1 MIRCDDAKSAR
12 AARDWRIMTANG
24 SLRSFRLSNFRIYYI
39 STTLSNIGTWVQR
52 IAQNWLVLELTN
64 NALWLGV
71 VVALQS
77 APSLFSF
84 FGGTLADRISK
95 PKLLVF
101 TSFSGFLW
109 AGALGLLV
117 VTNHVL
123 LWHVLV
129 IALALGITSAVD
141 GPVRHSFIPEL
152 VPEED
157 IPNSVA
163 LNSVNFNT
171 ARLIGPAL
179 SGFMIEAFDTGP
191 SFLLNAISFLA
202 VIAAVLMIDNKE
214 LHRKEPRAGARFSE
228 AVKYIRARP
237 DLMAMMLVIFFFAT
251 FGVNPELF
259 SAIMA
264 TKEFGLQAGEFGL
277 LGSVI
282 ALGSLTATLIATK
295 QEHAPGISRIIKYAI
310 FTGCAI
316 IFSALM
322 PTYLL
327 YAMALPIYGF
337 GMLTTA
343 VASNTTIQLNTAP
356 EIRGRVIGI
365 YLAMWMGF
373 APGVAPLLGWMTEH
387 FGARIAIAFSG
398 SVTVLGVSIVAWIY
412 RGRLHPPEDLSIES
426 VVRP

>member
-1 MIRCDDAKSAR
+1 MSDS
-12 AARDWRIMTANG
+12 G
-24 SLRSFRLSNFRIYYI
+24 SFRSFRHRNFRIYYI

-84 FGGTLADRISK
+84 LGGTLADRFSK
-95 PKLLVF
+95 PKLLAF

-109 AGALGLLV
+109 AGTLGILV
-117 VTNHVL
+117 VSGAIA

-129 IALALGITSAVD
+129 IAFGLGVTAAMD
-141 GPVRHSFIPEL
+141 GPVRHSFVPEL
-152 VPEED
+152 VPDED
-157 IPNSVA
+157 VPNSVA

-191 SFLLNAISFLA
+191 AFLLNAISFLA
-202 VIAAVLMIDNKE
+202 VVVAVLMINNDE
-214 LHRKEPRAGARFSE
+214 LHRKAPRAGARFSE
-228 AVKYIRARP
+228 SVRYIKARP
-237 DLMAMMLVIFFFAT
+237 DLMAMMLIIFFFAT

-264 TKEFGLQAGEFGL
+264 TKEFGLAAGEFGL

-295 QEHAPGISRIIKYAI
+295 KEHAPGLGRIIKYAI
-310 FTGCAI
+310 FTGFAI

-343 VASNTTIQLNTAP
+343 VASNTTLQMNTAP
-356 EIRGRVIGI
+356 EIRGRVFGI
-365 YLAMWMGF
+365 YLAMWLGF
-373 APGVAPLLGWMTEH
+373 APGSAPLLGWITEH
-387 FGARIAIAFSG
+387 FGARIALVFSG
-398 SVTVLGVSIVAWIY
+398 SATVLGVAVIAWIY
-412 RGRLHPPEDLSIES
+412 RGRLDPPEETSVES
-426 VVRP
+426 VLGSPKQ

>member
-1 MIRCDDAKSAR
+1 MKD
-12 AARDWRIMTANG
+12 TG
-24 SLRSFRLSNFRIYYI
+24 SFRSFRHRNFRIYYI
-39 STTLSNIGTWVQR
+39 STTLNNTGTWVQR
-52 IAQNWLVLELTN
+52 IAQNWLVLEITD

-95 PKLLVF
+95 PKLLAF

-109 AGALGLLV
+109 AGTLGLLV
-117 VTNHVL
+117 VTHRVQ
-123 LWHVLV
+123 LWHVLL

-141 GPVRHSFIPEL
+141 GPVRHSFLPEL

-191 SFLLNAISFLA
+191 SFLLNSISFLA
-202 VIAAVLMIDNKE
+202 VIAAVLMIDHDE
-214 LHRKEPRAGARFSE
+214 LYRKAPRTGALFSE
-228 AVKYIRARP
+228 AIKYIRARP
-237 DLMAMMLVIFFFAT
+237 DLMAMMLIIFFFAT

-259 SAIMA
+259 RAIMA
-264 TKEFGLQAGEFGL
+264 TKAFGLHAGEFGL

-282 ALGSLTATLIATK
+282 ALGSLSATLIATK
-295 QEHAPGISRIIKYAI
+295 KEHAPGLARVIKFAI

-316 IFSALM
+316 ILSAFM

-343 VASNTTIQLNTAP
+343 VASNTTIQLSSAP

-373 APGVAPLLGWMTEH
+373 APGSAPLLGWITEH
-387 FGARIAIAFSG
+387 CGARIAIGFSG
-398 SVTVLGVSIVAWIY
+398 SVTVIGVSTIAWLY
-412 RGRLHPPEDLSIES
+412 RGRLNPPKNLSLD
-426 VVRP
+426 VLVGR

>member
-1 MIRCDDAKSAR
+1 MSDS
-12 AARDWRIMTANG
+12 G
-24 SLRSFRLSNFRIYYI
+24 SFRSFRHRNFRIYYI
-39 STTLSNIGTWVQR
+39 STTLSNTGTWVQR

-64 NALWLGV
+64 NAVWLGV

-84 FGGTLADRISK
+84 LGGTLADRISK
-95 PKLLVF
+95 PKLLAF

-109 AGALGLLV
+109 AGTLGILV
-117 VTNHVL
+117 VTGNIR
-123 LWHVLV
+123 LWHVLL
-129 IALALGITSAVD
+129 IAFGLGVTAAMD

-157 IPNSVA
+157 VPNSVA

-171 ARLIGPAL
+171 ARLVGPAL

-191 SFLLNAISFLA
+191 AFLLNAISFLA
-202 VIAAVLMIDNKE
+202 VVIAVLMIDNNE
-214 LHRKEPRAGARFSE
+214 LHRQQPRAGAQFSE
-228 AVKYIRARP
+228 SVKYIRARP
-237 DLMAMMLVIFFFAT
+237 DLVAMMLIIFFFAT

-264 TKEFGLQAGEFGL
+264 TKEFGLDAGEFGL

-295 QEHAPGISRIIKYAI
+295 KEHAPGLGRVVKYAL
-310 FTGCAI
+310 FTGFAI

-322 PTYLL
+322 PTYLF

-343 VASNTTIQLNTAP
+343 VASNTTLQMNTAP
-356 EIRGRVIGI
+356 EIRGRVFGI
-365 YLAMWMGF
+365 YLAMWLGF
-373 APGVAPLLGWMTEH
+373 SPGSAPLLGWITEH
-387 FGARIAIAFSG
+387 FGARSAVVFSG
-398 SVTVLGVSIVAWIY
+398 SMTVMGVALVAWIF
-412 RGRLHPPEDLSIES
+412 RGRLDPPEDTS
-426 VVRP
+426 VDAVLGTPKR

>member
-1 MIRCDDAKSAR
+1 M
-12 AARDWRIMTANG
+12 RDSGTF
-24 SLRSFRLSNFRIYYI
+24 RSFRHRNFRIYYI

-117 VTNHVL
+117 ITDHVQ
-123 LWHVLV
+123 LWQVLV
-129 IALALGITSAVD
+129 ISFGLGVTAAID
-141 GPVRHSFIPEL
+141 GPVRHSFVPEL
-152 VPEED
+152 VPDED

-191 SFLLNAISFLA
+191 AFLLNAISFLA
-202 VIAAVLMIDNKE
+202 VVVAVMMIDVNQ
-214 LHRKEPRAGARFSE
+214 LHRKAPRAGALFSE
-228 AVKYIRARP
+228 AIRYIRARP
-237 DLMAMMLVIFFFAT
+237 DLMAMMLIIFFFAT

-282 ALGSLTATLIATK
+282 ALGSLTATLVATK
-295 QEHAPGISRIIKYAI
+295 KEHAPGLSRVIKFAL
-310 FTGCAI
+310 FTGFAI
-316 IFSALM
+316 IFSAVMPSYLM
-322 PTYLL
+322 

-343 VASNTTIQLNTAP
+343 VAANTTMQLNTAQ
-356 EIRGRVIGI
+356 EIRGRAFGI
-365 YLAMWMGF
+365 YLAMWLGF
-373 APGVAPLLGWMTEH
+373 SPGSAPLLGWMTEH
-387 FGARIAIAFSG
+387 FGARFAIAFSG
-398 SVTVLGVSIVAWIY
+398 SVTVIGVAVIAWIY
-412 RGRLHPPEDLSIES
+412 RGRLDPPEDRSIES
-426 VVRP
+426 VLGPSSR

>member
-1 MIRCDDAKSAR
+1 MKD
-12 AARDWRIMTANG
+12 TG
-24 SLRSFRLSNFRIYYI
+24 SFRSFRHRNFRIYYI
-39 STTLSNIGTWVQR
+39 STTLNNTGTWVQR
-52 IAQNWLVLELTN
+52 IAQNWLVLEITD

-95 PKLLVF
+95 PKLLAF

-109 AGALGLLV
+109 AGTLGLLV
-117 VTNHVL
+117 VTHRVQ
-123 LWHVLV
+123 LWHVLL

-141 GPVRHSFIPEL
+141 GPVRHSFLPEL

-191 SFLLNAISFLA
+191 SFLLNSISFLA
-202 VIAAVLMIDNKE
+202 VIAAVLMIDHDE
-214 LHRKEPRAGARFSE
+214 LYRKAPRTGALFSE
-228 AVKYIRARP
+228 AIKYIRARP
-237 DLMAMMLVIFFFAT
+237 DLMAMMLIIFFFAT

-264 TKEFGLQAGEFGL
+264 TKAFGLHAGEFGL

-282 ALGSLTATLIATK
+282 ALGSLSATLIATK
-295 QEHAPGISRIIKYAI
+295 KEHAPGLARVIKFAI

-316 IFSALM
+316 ILSAFM

-343 VASNTTIQLNTAP
+343 VASNTTIQLSSAP

-373 APGVAPLLGWMTEH
+373 APGSAPLLGWITEH
-387 FGARIAIAFSG
+387 CGARIAIGFSG
-398 SVTVLGVSIVAWIY
+398 SVTVIGVSTIAWLY
-412 RGRLHPPEDLSIES
+412 RGRLNPPKNLSLDAL
-426 VVRP
+426 VGR

>member
-1 MIRCDDAKSAR
+1 MR
-12 AARDWRIMTANG
+12 ASG
-24 SLRSFRLSNFRIYYI
+24 PLRSFRHRNFRIYYL
-39 STTLSNIGTWVQR
+39 STTLSNTGTWVQR

-84 FGGTLADRISK
+84 LGGTLADRFSK
-95 PKLLVF
+95 PRILLF
-101 TSFSGFLW
+101 TSFSGFFW
-109 AGALGLLV
+109 AGSLGLLV
-117 VTNHVL
+117 VTKHVQ

-129 IALALGITSAVD
+129 VAFGLGMTAAVD
-141 GPVRHSFIPEL
+141 GPVRHSFLPEL
-152 VPEED
+152 VPDED
-157 IPNSVA
+157 MPNSVA

-191 SFLLNAISFLA
+191 SFLLNSISFLA
-202 VIAAVLMIDNKE
+202 VIVAVLMIDEKE
-214 LHRKEPRAGARFSE
+214 LYRKAPRIGAQFSE
-228 AVKYIRARP
+228 AVRYIRARP
-237 DLMAMMLVIFFFAT
+237 DLMATMLVIFFFAT

-264 TKEFGLQAGEFGL
+264 TKQFGLQAGEFGL

-282 ALGSLTATLIATK
+282 ALGSLSATLIATK
-295 QEHAPGISRIIKYAI
+295 QEHAPGLSRVIKFAI
-310 FTGCAI
+310 FTGFAI
-316 IFSALM
+316 IFSAFM

-343 VASNTTIQLNTAP
+343 VASNTTIQMNSAP

-373 APGVAPLLGWMTEH
+373 SPGSAPLLGWITEH
-387 FGARIAIAFSG
+387 FGARTAVAFSG
-398 SVTVLGVSIVAWIY
+398 SVTVVGVSAIAWLY
-412 RGRLHPPEDLSIES
+412 RGRLTPPDDRSIES
-426 VVRP
+426 VLGPPKR

>member
-1 MIRCDDAKSAR
+1 MNDS
-12 AARDWRIMTANG
+12 G
-24 SLRSFRLSNFRIYYI
+24 PLRSFRHKNFRIYYI
-39 STTLSNIGTWVQR
+39 STTLSNTGTWVQR

-64 NALWLGV
+64 NAVWLGV

-95 PKLLVF
+95 PTLLAC
-101 TSFSGFLW
+101 TSFSGFFW

-117 VTNHVL
+117 ITHHIQ

-129 IALALGITSAVD
+129 IAFGLGVTSAVD
-141 GPVRHSFIPEL
+141 GPVRHSFLPEL
-152 VPEED
+152 VPDED

-191 SFLLNAISFLA
+191 AFLLNSISFLA
-202 VIAAVLMIDNKE
+202 VIAAVLMIDKNQ
-214 LHRKEPRAGARFSE
+214 LHRKPPRTGALFSE
-228 AVKYIRARP
+228 ALRYIRARP
-237 DLMAMMLVIFFFAT
+237 DLMAMMMIIFFFAT

-264 TKEFGLQAGEFGL
+264 TKQFGLQAGEFGL

-282 ALGSLTATLIATK
+282 ALGSLSATLLATK
-295 QEHAPGISRIIKYAI
+295 QERGPGLKRVITFAI

-316 IFSALM
+316 IVSALM
-322 PTYLL
+322 PTYLF
-327 YAMALPIYGF
+327 YAMVLPIYGF

-343 VASNTTIQLNTAP
+343 VASNTTIQLNSAP

-373 APGVAPLLGWMTEH
+373 SPGSAPLLGWITEH
-387 FGARIAIAFSG
+387 FGARSAVAFSG
-398 SVTVLGVSIVAWIY
+398 SMTVAGVALIAYIY
-412 RGRLHPPEDLSIES
+412 RGRLTPPEDRSIDA
-426 VVRP
+426 VLNR

>member
-1 MIRCDDAKSAR
+1 MSDS
-12 AARDWRIMTANG
+12 G
-24 SLRSFRLSNFRIYYI
+24 SFRSFRHRNFRIYYI

-84 FGGTLADRISK
+84 LGGTLADRFSK
-95 PKLLVF
+95 PKLLAF

-109 AGALGLLV
+109 AGTLGILV
-117 VTNHVL
+117 VSGAIA

-129 IALALGITSAVD
+129 IAFGLGVTAAMD
-141 GPVRHSFIPEL
+141 GPVRHSFVPEL
-152 VPEED
+152 VPDED
-157 IPNSVA
+157 VPNSVA

-191 SFLLNAISFLA
+191 AFLLNAISFLA
-202 VIAAVLMIDNKE
+202 VVVAVLMINNDE
-214 LHRKEPRAGARFSE
+214 LHRKAPRAGARFSE
-228 AVKYIRARP
+228 SVRYIKARP
-237 DLMAMMLVIFFFAT
+237 DLMAMMLIIFFFAT

-264 TKEFGLQAGEFGL
+264 TKEFGLAAGEFGL

-295 QEHAPGISRIIKYAI
+295 KEHAPGLGRIIKYAI
-310 FTGCAI
+310 FTGFAI

-343 VASNTTIQLNTAP
+343 VASNTTLQMNTAP
-356 EIRGRVIGI
+356 EIRGRVFGI
-365 YLAMWMGF
+365 YLAMWLGF
-373 APGVAPLLGWMTEH
+373 APGSAPLLGWITEH
-387 FGARIAIAFSG
+387 FGARIALVFSG
-398 SVTVLGVSIVAWIY
+398 SATVLGVAVIAWIY
-412 RGRLHPPEDLSIES
+412 RGRLDPPEETSVES
-426 VVRP
+426 VLGSPKR

>member
-1 MIRCDDAKSAR
+1 MS
-12 AARDWRIMTANG
+12 T
-24 SLRSFRLSNFRIYYI
+24 SLSNTGF
-39 STTLSNIGTWVQR
+39 WVQR

-84 FGGTLADRISK
+84 FGGTIADRISK
-95 PKLLVF
+95 PKILTF

-109 AGALGLLV
+109 AGSLGLLV
-117 VTNHVL
+117 VTHRVL
-123 LWHVLV
+123 LWHVLL
-129 IALALGITSAVD
+129 ISLALGITSAID
-141 GPVRHSFIPEL
+141 GPVRHSFLPEL

-191 SFLLNAISFLA
+191 SFLLNAVSFLA
-202 VIAAVLMIDNKE
+202 VIAAVLMINDDE
-214 LHRKEPRAGARFSE
+214 LYRKAPRTGALFSE
-228 AVKYIRARP
+228 AIKYIRARP
-237 DLMAMMLVIFFFAT
+237 DLMAMMLIIFFFAT

-264 TKEFGLQAGEFGL
+264 TKAFGLEAGEFGL

-295 QEHAPGISRIIKYAI
+295 KEHAPGLARIVTYAI

-316 IFSALM
+316 ILSALM

-365 YLAMWMGF
+365 YLAMWLGF
-373 APGVAPLLGWMTEH
+373 APGSAPLLGWITEH
-387 FGARIAIAFSG
+387 FGPRYAVAFSG
-398 SVTVLGVSIVAWIY
+398 SVTVIGVLAIAWRY
-412 RGRLHPPEDLSIES
+412 RGRLNPPRDLSIDA
-426 VVRP
+426 VLPR

>member
-1 MIRCDDAKSAR
+1 MS
-12 AARDWRIMTANG
+12 T
-24 SLRSFRLSNFRIYYI
+24 SLSNTGF
-39 STTLSNIGTWVQR
+39 WVQR

-84 FGGTLADRISK
+84 FGGTIADRISK
-95 PKLLVF
+95 PKILTF

-109 AGALGLLV
+109 AGSLGLLV
-117 VTNHVL
+117 VTHRVL
-123 LWHVLV
+123 LWHVLL
-129 IALALGITSAVD
+129 ISLALGITSAID
-141 GPVRHSFIPEL
+141 GPVRHSFLPEL

-191 SFLLNAISFLA
+191 SFLLNAVSFLA
-202 VIAAVLMIDNKE
+202 VIAAVLMINDDE
-214 LHRKEPRAGARFSE
+214 LYRKAPRTGALFSE
-228 AVKYIRARP
+228 AIKYIRARP
-237 DLMAMMLVIFFFAT
+237 DLMAMMLIIFFFAT

-264 TKEFGLQAGEFGL
+264 TKAFGLEAGEFGL

-295 QEHAPGISRIIKYAI
+295 KEHAPGLARIVTYAI

-316 IFSALM
+316 ILSALM

-365 YLAMWMGF
+365 YLAMWLGF
-373 APGVAPLLGWMTEH
+373 APGSAPLLGWITEH
-387 FGARIAIAFSG
+387 FGPRYAVAFSG
-398 SVTVLGVSIVAWIY
+398 SVTVIGVLAIAWRY
-412 RGRLHPPEDLSIES
+412 RGRFNPPRDRSIDA
-426 VVRP
+426 VLPR

>member
-1 MIRCDDAKSAR
+1 
-12 AARDWRIMTANG
+12 
-24 SLRSFRLSNFRIYYI
+24 
-39 STTLSNIGTWVQR
+39 
-52 IAQNWLVLELTN
+52 
-64 NALWLGV
+64 
-71 VVALQS
+71 
-77 APSLFSF
+77 
-84 FGGTLADRISK
+84 
-95 PKLLVF
+95 
-101 TSFSGFLW
+101 
-109 AGALGLLV
+109 
-117 VTNHVL
+117 
-123 LWHVLV
+123 
-129 IALALGITSAVD
+129 
-141 GPVRHSFIPEL
+141 
-152 VPEED
+152 
-157 IPNSVA
+157 
-163 LNSVNFNT
+163 
-171 ARLIGPAL
+171 
-179 SGFMIEAFDTGP
+179 
-191 SFLLNAISFLA
+191 
-202 VIAAVLMIDNKE
+202 
-214 LHRKEPRAGARFSE
+214 
-228 AVKYIRARP
+228 
-237 DLMAMMLVIFFFAT
+237 MAMMLVIFFFAT

-387 FGARIAIAFSG
+387 FGARVAIAFSG

-412 RGRLHPPEDLSIES
+412 RGRLQPPKDLSIES

>member
-1 MIRCDDAKSAR
+1 M
-12 AARDWRIMTANG
+12 RDSG
-24 SLRSFRLSNFRIYYI
+24 SFRSFRHRNFRIYYI
-39 STTLSNIGTWVQR
+39 STTLSNTGTWVQR

-95 PKLLVF
+95 PTLLAF

-109 AGALGLLV
+109 AGTLGVLV
-117 VTNHVL
+117 VTDYVR

-129 IALALGITSAVD
+129 IALGLGITAAID

-191 SFLLNAISFLA
+191 AFLLNAISFLA
-202 VIAAVLMIDNKE
+202 VIAAVLMIDNSE
-214 LHRKEPRAGARFSE
+214 LHRKEPRAGALFSE
-228 AVKYIRARP
+228 AIKYIRARP
-237 DLMAMMLVIFFFAT
+237 DLMAMMLIIFFFAT

-264 TKEFGLQAGEFGL
+264 TKEFGLEAGEFGL

-295 QEHAPGISRIIKYAI
+295 KEHAPGLSRVIKFAI

-316 IFSALM
+316 ILSAFM

-343 VASNTTIQLNTAP
+343 VASNMTIQLNTAP

-373 APGVAPLLGWMTEH
+373 APGAAPLLGWLTEH
-387 FGARIAIAFSG
+387 FGAREAIAFSG
-398 SVTVLGVSIVAWIY
+398 SVTVLGVASIAWIY
-412 RGRLHPPEDLSIES
+412 RGKLNPPADLSVDG
-426 VVRP
+426 VVPR

>member
-1 MIRCDDAKSAR
+1 MSDS
-12 AARDWRIMTANG
+12 G
-24 SLRSFRLSNFRIYYI
+24 SFRSFRHRNFRIYYI
-39 STTLSNIGTWVQR
+39 STTLSNTGTWVQR

-77 APSLFSF
+77 APSLLSF

-95 PKLLVF
+95 PKLLAF

-109 AGALGLLV
+109 AGSLGVLV
-117 VTNHVL
+117 ITGHVQ

-129 IALALGITSAVD
+129 IAFGLGVTAAID
-141 GPVRHSFIPEL
+141 GPVRHSFVPEL
-152 VPEED
+152 VPDED
-157 IPNSVA
+157 VPNSVA

-191 SFLLNAISFLA
+191 AFLLNAISFLA
-202 VIAAVLMIDNKE
+202 VVVAVLMIDANE
-214 LHRKEPRAGARFSE
+214 LYRKAPRAGAVFSE
-228 AVKYIRARP
+228 AIKYIRARP

-282 ALGSLTATLIATK
+282 ALGSLSATLIATK
-295 QEHAPGISRIIKYAI
+295 KEHAPGLSRVIKFAL
-310 FTGCAI
+310 FTGFAI

-343 VASNTTIQLNTAP
+343 VAANTTMQMNTAQ
-356 EIRGRVIGI
+356 EIRGRVFGI
-365 YLAMWMGF
+365 YLAMWLGF
-373 APGVAPLLGWMTEH
+373 SPGSAPLLGWITEH
-387 FGARIAIAFSG
+387 FGARFAVGFSG
-398 SVTVLGVSIVAWIY
+398 SMTVLGVALIAWRY
-412 RGRLHPPEDLSIES
+412 RHRLEPPEDHSIEA
-426 VVRP
+426 VLKAR

>member
-1 MIRCDDAKSAR
+1 
-12 AARDWRIMTANG
+12 
-24 SLRSFRLSNFRIYYI
+24 L
-39 STTLSNIGTWVQR
+39 
-52 IAQNWLVLELTN
+52 LT
-64 NALWLGV
+64 
-71 VVALQS
+71 
-77 APSLFSF
+77 
-84 FGGTLADRISK
+84 
-95 PKLLVF
+95 F

-109 AGALGLLV
+109 AGTLGLLV
-117 VTNHVL
+117 VTHRVQ
-123 LWHVLV
+123 LWHVLL

-141 GPVRHSFIPEL
+141 GPVRHSFLPEL

-202 VIAAVLMIDNKE
+202 VIAAVLMIDNDE
-214 LHRKEPRAGARFSE
+214 LYRKAPRTGALFSE
-228 AVKYIRARP
+228 AIKYIRARP

-264 TKEFGLQAGEFGL
+264 TKAFGLQAGEFGL
-277 LGSVI
+277 LGSVL
-282 ALGSLTATLIATK
+282 ALGSLSATLIATK
-295 QEHAPGISRIIKYAI
+295 KEHAPGLARVIKFAI

-316 IFSALM
+316 ILSAFM

-343 VASNTTIQLNTAP
+343 VASNTTIQLNSAP
-356 EIRGRVIGI
+356 QIRGRVIGI

-373 APGVAPLLGWMTEH
+373 TPGSAPLLGWITEH
-387 FGARIAIAFSG
+387 FGARFAIAFSG
-398 SVTVLGVSIVAWIY
+398 SVTVIGVSTIAWLY
-412 RGRLHPPEDLSIES
+412 RGRLNPPKDLSIDA
-426 VVRP
+426 VVGR

>member
-1 MIRCDDAKSAR
+1 MNDS
-12 AARDWRIMTANG
+12 G
-24 SLRSFRLSNFRIYYI
+24 SLRSFRHRNFRIYYI

-95 PKLLVF
+95 PKLIAF

-109 AGALGLLV
+109 AGLLGSLV
-117 VTNHVL
+117 VMNYVR

-129 IALALGITSAVD
+129 IAFGLGLTAAMD
-141 GPVRHSFIPEL
+141 GPARHALVPEL

-191 SFLLNAISFLA
+191 AFLLNSISFLA
-202 VIAAVLMIDNKE
+202 VVVAVLMIDKDE
-214 LHRKEPRAGARFSE
+214 LHRKLPRAQARFSE
-228 AVKYIRARP
+228 SIRYIKARP
-237 DLMAMMLVIFFFAT
+237 DLMAIMLSVFFFAT

-264 TKEFGLQAGEFGL
+264 TKEFGLNAGEFGL
-277 LGSVI
+277 LGSVV
-282 ALGSLTATLIATK
+282 ALGSLTATLVATK
-295 QEHAPGISRIIKYAI
+295 KEHAPGVGRIIKFSI
-310 FTGCAI
+310 FTGFAI

-322 PTYLL
+322 PSYLL

-343 VASNTTIQLNTAP
+343 VAANTTVQMSTAP
-356 EIRGRVIGI
+356 EIRGRVFGI

-373 APGVAPLLGWMTEH
+373 SPGSAPLLGWITEH
-387 FGARIAIAFSG
+387 FGARYAIGFSG
-398 SVTVLGVSIVAWIY
+398 TVTVVGVCLIAWIY
-412 RGRLHPPEDLSIES
+412 RGRLEAPEDTSIES
-426 VVRP
+426 ALAPPKG

>member
-1 MIRCDDAKSAR
+1 MS
-12 AARDWRIMTANG
+12 T
-24 SLRSFRLSNFRIYYI
+24 SLSNTGF
-39 STTLSNIGTWVQR
+39 WVQR

-84 FGGTLADRISK
+84 FGGTIADRISK
-95 PKLLVF
+95 PKILTF

-109 AGALGLLV
+109 AGSLGLLV
-117 VTNHVL
+117 VTHRVL
-123 LWHVLV
+123 LWHVLL
-129 IALALGITSAVD
+129 ISLALGITSAID
-141 GPVRHSFIPEL
+141 GPVRHSFLPEL

-191 SFLLNAISFLA
+191 SFLLNAVSFLA
-202 VIAAVLMIDNKE
+202 VIAAVLMINDDE
-214 LHRKEPRAGARFSE
+214 LYRKAPRTGALFSE
-228 AVKYIRARP
+228 AIKYIRARP
-237 DLMAMMLVIFFFAT
+237 DLMAMMLIIFFFAT

-264 TKEFGLQAGEFGL
+264 TKAFGLEAGEFGL

-295 QEHAPGISRIIKYAI
+295 KEHAPGLARIVTYAI

-316 IFSALM
+316 ILSALM

-365 YLAMWMGF
+365 YLAMWLGF
-373 APGVAPLLGWMTEH
+373 APGSAPLLGWITEH
-387 FGARIAIAFSG
+387 FGPRYAVAFSG
-398 SVTVLGVSIVAWIY
+398 SVTVIGVLAIAWRY
-412 RGRLHPPEDLSIES
+412 RGRFNPPRDLSIDA
-426 VVRP
+426 VLPR

>member
-1 MIRCDDAKSAR
+1 MNDS
-12 AARDWRIMTANG
+12 G
-24 SLRSFRLSNFRIYYI
+24 PLRSFRHKNFRIYYI
-39 STTLSNIGTWVQR
+39 STTLSNTGTWVQR

-64 NALWLGV
+64 NAVWLGV

-95 PKLLVF
+95 PTLLAC
-101 TSFSGFLW
+101 TSFSGFFW

-117 VTNHVL
+117 ITHHIK

-129 IALALGITSAVD
+129 IAFGLGVTSAVD
-141 GPVRHSFIPEL
+141 GPVRHSFLPEL
-152 VPEED
+152 VPDED

-191 SFLLNAISFLA
+191 AFLLNSISFLA
-202 VIAAVLMIDNKE
+202 VIAAVLMIDKNQ
-214 LHRKEPRAGARFSE
+214 LHRKPPRTGALFSE
-228 AVKYIRARP
+228 ALRYIRARP
-237 DLMAMMLVIFFFAT
+237 DLMAMMMIIFFFAT

-264 TKEFGLQAGEFGL
+264 TKQERGPGLKR
-277 LGSVI
+277 VI
-282 ALGSLTATLIATK
+282 TF
-295 QEHAPGISRIIKYAI
+295 AI

-316 IFSALM
+316 IISALM
-322 PTYLL
+322 PTYLF
-327 YAMALPIYGF
+327 YAMVLPIYGF

-343 VASNTTIQLNTAP
+343 VASNTTIQLNSAP

-373 APGVAPLLGWMTEH
+373 SPGSAPLLGWITEH
-387 FGARIAIAFSG
+387 FGARSAVAFSG
-398 SVTVLGVSIVAWIY
+398 SMTVAGVALIAYSY
-412 RGRLHPPEDLSIES
+412 RGRLTPPEDRSIDA
-426 VVRP
+426 VLNR

>member
-1 MIRCDDAKSAR
+1 MSDS
-12 AARDWRIMTANG
+12 G
-24 SLRSFRLSNFRIYYI
+24 SFRSFRHRNFRIYYI
-39 STTLSNIGTWVQR
+39 STTLSNTGTWVQR

-64 NALWLGV
+64 NAVWLGV

-84 FGGTLADRISK
+84 LGGTLADRISK
-95 PKLLVF
+95 PKLLAF

-109 AGALGLLV
+109 AGTLGILV
-117 VTNHVL
+117 VTGNIR
-123 LWHVLV
+123 LWHVLL
-129 IALALGITSAVD
+129 IAFGLGVTAAMD

-157 IPNSVA
+157 VPNSVA

-171 ARLIGPAL
+171 ARLVGPAL

-191 SFLLNAISFLA
+191 AFLLNAISFLA
-202 VIAAVLMIDNKE
+202 VVIAVLMIDNNE
-214 LHRKEPRAGARFSE
+214 LHRQEPRAGAQFSE
-228 AVKYIRARP
+228 SVKYIRARP
-237 DLMAMMLVIFFFAT
+237 DLVAMMLIIFFFAT

-264 TKEFGLQAGEFGL
+264 TKEFGLDAGEFGL

-295 QEHAPGISRIIKYAI
+295 KEHAPGLGRVIKYAL
-310 FTGCAI
+310 FTGFAI

-322 PTYLL
+322 PTYLF

-343 VASNTTIQLNTAP
+343 VASNTTLQMNTAP
-356 EIRGRVIGI
+356 EIRGRVFGI
-365 YLAMWMGF
+365 YLAMWLGF
-373 APGVAPLLGWMTEH
+373 SPGSAPLLGWITEH
-387 FGARIAIAFSG
+387 FGARSSVVFSR
-398 SVTVLGVSIVAWIY
+398 SMTVMGVALVAWIF
-412 RGRLHPPEDLSIES
+412 RGRLDPPEDTS
-426 VVRP
+426 VDAVLGTPKR

>member
-1 MIRCDDAKSAR
+1 MSES
-12 AARDWRIMTANG
+12 G
-24 SLRSFRLSNFRIYYI
+24 SLRSFRHRNFRIYYI

-64 NALWLGV
+64 NAVWLGV

-95 PKLLVF
+95 PKLLAF

-109 AGALGLLV
+109 AGSLGSLV
-117 VTNHVL
+117 ILGYVR

-129 IALALGITSAVD
+129 IAFGLGVTAAMD
-141 GPVRHSFIPEL
+141 GPVRHSFVPEL

-191 SFLLNAISFLA
+191 AFLLNAISFLA
-202 VIAAVLMIDNKE
+202 VVVAVLMIDNDE
-214 LHRKEPRAGARFSE
+214 LYRKAPRANARFSE
-228 AVKYIRARP
+228 SLRYIKARP
-237 DLMAMMLVIFFFAT
+237 DLMALMLSIFFFAT

-264 TKEFGLQAGEFGL
+264 TKVFGLNAGEFGL

-282 ALGSLTATLIATK
+282 ALGSLTATLVATK
-295 QEHAPGISRIIKYAI
+295 KEHAPGVRRIMIFAV
-310 FTGCAI
+310 FTGFAI
-316 IFSALM
+316 IFSAVM
-322 PTYLL
+322 PTYLF

-343 VASNTTIQLNTAP
+343 VAANTTVQMGTAP
-356 EIRGRVIGI
+356 EIRGRVFGI

-373 APGVAPLLGWMTEH
+373 APGSAPLLGWITEH
-387 FGARIAIAFSG
+387 FGARYAIGFSG
-398 SVTVLGVSIVAWIY
+398 TVTVLGVCLIAWIY
-412 RGRLHPPEDLSIES
+412 RGRLDPPEETSIES
-426 VVRP
+426 VLPPSKG

>member
-1 MIRCDDAKSAR
+1 MNDS
-12 AARDWRIMTANG
+12 G
-24 SLRSFRLSNFRIYYI
+24 PLRSFRHRNFRIYYI

-64 NALWLGV
+64 NALWLGI

-77 APSLFSF
+77 APSLFAF
-84 FGGTLADRISK
+84 YGGTLADRFSK
-95 PKLLVF
+95 PRLLAI
-101 TSFSGFLW
+101 TSFTGFVW
-109 AGALGLLV
+109 AGLLGFLV
-117 VTNHVL
+117 VTNNVR

-129 IALALGITSAVD
+129 ISFGLGVTAAID
-141 GPVRHSFIPEL
+141 GPVRHAFLPEL
-152 VPEED
+152 VPQED
-157 IPNSVA
+157 VANSVA

-191 SFLLNAISFLA
+191 AFLLNAISFLA
-202 VIAAVLMIDNKE
+202 VVLAVLMLDTSS
-214 LHRKEPRAGARFSE
+214 LYRKAPRVDAVFSE
-228 AVKYIRARP
+228 ALHYIRARP
-237 DLMAMMLVIFFFAT
+237 DLLAFMLVIFFFAT

-282 ALGSLTATLIATK
+282 ALGSLTATLFATK
-295 QEHAPGISRIIKYAI
+295 QEHGPGLRRVIKFAI
-310 FTGCAI
+310 FTGFALI
-316 IFSALM
+316 LSAFM

-343 VASNTTIQLNTAP
+343 VAANTTIQFATAP
-356 EIRGRVIGI
+356 EVRGRVFGL
-365 YLAMWMGF
+365 YLAVWLGF
-373 APGVAPLLGWMTEH
+373 APGSAPLLGWITEH
-387 FGARIAIAFSG
+387 FGARAAVAFG
-398 SVTVLGVSIVAWIY
+398 GAVVILGVCAVAWRY
-412 RGRLHPPEDLSIES
+412 RGRLDPPQDISIRE
-426 VVRP
+426 

>member
-1 MIRCDDAKSAR
+1 MSDS
-12 AARDWRIMTANG
+12 G
-24 SLRSFRLSNFRIYYI
+24 SFRSFRHRNFRIYYI

-84 FGGTLADRISK
+84 LGGTLADRFSK
-95 PKLLVF
+95 PKLLAF

-109 AGALGLLV
+109 AGTLGILV
-117 VTNHVL
+117 VSGAIA

-129 IALALGITSAVD
+129 IAFGLGVTAAMD
-141 GPVRHSFIPEL
+141 GPVRHSFVPEL
-152 VPEED
+152 VPDED
-157 IPNSVA
+157 VPNSVA

-191 SFLLNAISFLA
+191 AFLLNAISFLA
-202 VIAAVLMIDNKE
+202 VVVAVLMINNDE
-214 LHRKEPRAGARFSE
+214 LHRKAPRAGARFSE
-228 AVKYIRARP
+228 SVRYIRARP
-237 DLMAMMLVIFFFAT
+237 DLMAMMLIIFFFAT

-264 TKEFGLQAGEFGL
+264 TKEFGLAAGEFGL

-295 QEHAPGISRIIKYAI
+295 KEHAPGLGRIIKYAI
-310 FTGCAI
+310 FTGFAI

-343 VASNTTIQLNTAP
+343 VASNTTLQMNTAP
-356 EIRGRVIGI
+356 EIRGRVFGI
-365 YLAMWMGF
+365 YLAMWLGF
-373 APGVAPLLGWMTEH
+373 APGSAPLLGWITEH
-387 FGARIAIAFSG
+387 FGARIALVFSG
-398 SVTVLGVSIVAWIY
+398 SATVLGVAVIAWIY
-412 RGRLHPPEDLSIES
+412 RGRLDPPEETSVES
-426 VVRP
+426 VLGSPKQ

>member
-1 MIRCDDAKSAR
+1 
-12 AARDWRIMTANG
+12 
-24 SLRSFRLSNFRIYYI
+24 
-39 STTLSNIGTWVQR
+39 
-52 IAQNWLVLELTN
+52 
-64 NALWLGV
+64 

-95 PKLLVF
+95 PTLLTF

-109 AGALGLLV
+109 AGSLGLLV
-117 VTNHVL
+117 VTHYVQ
-123 LWHVLV
+123 LWHVLL
-129 IALALGITSAVD
+129 IALGLGITAAID
-141 GPVRHSFIPEL
+141 GPVRHSFLPEL
-152 VPEED
+152 VPDED

-191 SFLLNAISFLA
+191 AFLLNAISFLA
-202 VIAAVLMIDNKE
+202 VIAAVLMIDNEE
-214 LHRKEPRAGARFSE
+214 LHRTEPRTGALFSE
-228 AVKYIRARP
+228 AVRYIRARP

-264 TKEFGLQAGEFGL
+264 TKEFGLEAGEFGL

-295 QEHAPGISRIIKYAI
+295 KEHAPGLSRVIKFAI

-316 IFSALM
+316 ILSAFM

-343 VASNTTIQLNTAP
+343 VASNMTIQLNTAP

-373 APGVAPLLGWMTEH
+373 APGAAPLLGWLTEH
-387 FGARIAIAFSG
+387 FGARAAIAFSG
-398 SVTVLGVSIVAWIY
+398 SVTVVGVASIAWIY
-412 RGRLHPPEDLSIES
+412 RGRLNPPEDLSVDG
-426 VVRP
+426 VVLR

>member
-1 MIRCDDAKSAR
+1 MS
-12 AARDWRIMTANG
+12 T
-24 SLRSFRLSNFRIYYI
+24 SLSNTGF
-39 STTLSNIGTWVQR
+39 WVQR

-84 FGGTLADRISK
+84 FGGTIADRISK
-95 PKLLVF
+95 PKILTF

-109 AGALGLLV
+109 AGSLGLLV
-117 VTNHVL
+117 VTHRVL
-123 LWHVLV
+123 LWHVLL
-129 IALALGITSAVD
+129 ISLALGITSAID
-141 GPVRHSFIPEL
+141 GPVRHSFLPEL

-191 SFLLNAISFLA
+191 SFLLNAVSFLA
-202 VIAAVLMIDNKE
+202 VIAAVLMINDDE
-214 LHRKEPRAGARFSE
+214 LYRKAPRTGALFSE
-228 AVKYIRARP
+228 AIKYIRARP
-237 DLMAMMLVIFFFAT
+237 DLMAMMLIIFFFAT

-264 TKEFGLQAGEFGL
+264 TKAFGLEAGEFGL

-295 QEHAPGISRIIKYAI
+295 KEHAPGLARIVTYAI

-316 IFSALM
+316 ILSALM

-365 YLAMWMGF
+365 YLAMWLGF
-373 APGVAPLLGWMTEH
+373 APGSAPLLGWITEH
-387 FGARIAIAFSG
+387 FGPRYAVAFSG
-398 SVTVLGVSIVAWIY
+398 SVTVIGVSAIAWRY
-412 RGRLHPPEDLSIES
+412 RGRFNPPRDLSIDA
-426 VVRP
+426 VLPR